1 MPYSHYT
8 LANLTSQVL
17 ESLGDPAGVYWDA
30 ATEVKN
36 AINEALREFSGTT
49 SYWRKRVVTN
59 LQGYGA
65 SSWVDLSTNAETAPY
80 RSRTTTF
87 NSIVKEIQA
96 HFCEPGSGFSGAG
109 MTTQFTIQEIL
120 QSIATAIY
128 RFFLDAQLPLSVTRL
143 PVSSVPPDGNFTLP
157 ESTVFVHRLSWR
169 DTNFVYYCLFRSDE
183 FAADSLIQDW
193 QLNPATR
200 PIAFSQLDSA
210 PLQVQLI
217 PPPISS
223 GVLELISVSTI
234 TFPAIDPFDIS
245 INIPDDFC
253 HAVKYLAMVNLL
265 TTDGETTSSL
275 LAQYCSARYQQIISA
290 AKLQRCIARLMINN
304 RTVPL
309 NPIATI
315 DSTLPFWRNQA
326 ARAIPFGAAALYDLL
341 IFYPPLS
348 QPVGASLDLITT
360 APVLSAS
367 DDFVQLGNEEIEFI
381 IDYAQHYLSIKMQ
394 GAELQQTLPLFDDC
408 QKLIINRNSILANQG
423 RYLTGAFDQPATDT
437 AFNPNTQKEMS
448 AA

>member
-1 MPYSHYT
+1 MAYSSYT
-8 LANLTSQVL
+8 LADLTSEVL
-17 ESLGDPAGVYWDA
+17 NSLGDPAGVYWNA

-59 LQGYGA
+59 LLGYGA

-80 RSRTTTF
+80 RARTTTID
-87 NSIVKEIQA
+87 SLVKEIQA
-96 HFCEPGSGFSGAG
+96 HLCEPGSGFSGSG
-109 MTTQFTIQEIL
+109 MTTQFTITEIL
-120 QSIATAIY
+120 QSIYLAVN

-143 PVSSVPPDGNFTLP
+143 PVASVPPDGNFTLP
-157 ESTVFVHRLSWR
+157 DSTVYVHRLSWR
-169 DTNFVYYCLFRSDE
+169 DVNFVYYCLFRSDE

-223 GVLELISVSTI
+223 GVLELVSVSTP
-234 TFPAIDPFDIS
+234 TLPDYVTP
-245 INIPDDFC
+245 INIPDDFA

-275 LAQYCSARYQQIISA
+275 LAQYCSARYHQIISA

-304 RTVPL
+304 KTVPL
-309 NPIATI
+309 NPLATL

-326 ARAIPFGAAALYDLL
+326 ARPIPFGAASLFDLL
-341 IFYPPLS
+341 IFYPPLV

-360 APVLSAS
+360 APVLNVSG
-367 DDFVQLGNEEIEFI
+367 DFVQLGKEEVEFI
-381 IDYAQHYLSIKMQ
+381 IDYAQHYLSFKMQ
-394 GAELQQTLPLFDDC
+394 GAEFQQTLPLFDDC
-408 QKLIINRNSILANQG
+408 QKLIVNRNSILANQG
-423 RYLTGAFDQPATDT
+423 RYLTGAFDQPAADT
-437 AFNPNTQKEMS
+437 AFNPNVQQEMS